1 MALNTGQIL
10 QARYHIISHIGRG
23 GMGAVYQAQDMRLNQ
38 RLVAVKEFDPA
49 QLPPTDRQIALQAF
63 QQEAAILAT
72 LSHPGLTAV
81 HDYFFENNQFYLVM
95 EFVSGETLQ
104 QAWERVGRRFAETQV
119 IAWAQELC
127 DVLSY
132 LHSQQPPVV
141 FRDLKP
147 GNIMVQPNGRLKLID
162 FGIARHFTPG
172 KTSDTVKFGTPGYAA
187 PEQYGQGQT
196 DARSDVYALG
206 VVTHQLLTGHDP
218 TATPFHLP
226 SLSQLAPQIS
236 PSVNHVVTQALEMDP
251 AKRPSTA
258 HLFATGLHTR
268 PLSTADASQNGRKP
282 SIPLWLW
289 GVMGG
294 LALLFLLGGGW
305 LWRNSQTTPPE
316 IIEETIVVTQPA
328 AAPTK
333 PSEDDEDELAT
344 AVPTTSVPTP
354 EVQIVMI
361 APTETVAP
369 EPTNTL
375 QPASTPTVTPQ
386 PTPTRTAVMV
396 SRPSSSQTNMT
407 SIWQGIDFEDMQS
420 PGTNRYRTTLSAD
433 ETRRW
438 SFIWCGRTRAD
449 LENII
454 APLTFSMLL
463 NGQAISDEQILVH
476 DEVVNGWQCRYW
488 STLLHSWVSGQTVE
502 VEAYYQVGE
511 RIFDG
516 EGYYEPGTYRQII
529 TVQAR

>member
-1 MALNTGQIL
+1 
-10 QARYHIISHIGRG
+10 
-23 GMGAVYQAQDMRLNQ
+23 MGTVYQAQDIRLSQ

-49 QLPPTDRQIALQAF
+49 QLPLADRQIALQAF

-81 HDYFFENNQFYLVM
+81 YDYFLENNQFYLVM

-104 QAWERVGRRFAETQV
+104 QAWERVGRRFAEAQV

-132 LHSQQPPVV
+132 LHSQQPPIV

-147 GNIMVQPNGRLKLID
+147 GNIIVQPNGRLKLID

-226 SLSQLAPQIS
+226 PISQLAPQVS
-236 PSVNHVVTQALEMDP
+236 PTVSQVVTQALEMDP
-251 AKRPSTA
+251 VKRPSTA
-258 HLFATGLHTR
+258 QLFISGLHTR
-268 PLSTADASQNGRKP
+268 PLADVDNGQTTVPR
-282 SIPLWLW
+282 WAW
-289 GVMGG
+289 GVVGIV
-294 LALLFLLGGGW
+294 ALLLLGGGGW
-305 LWRNSQTTPPE
+305 LWRNSQSAAPIITPE
-316 IIEETIVVTQPA
+316 MIVVTQLVPA
-328 AAPTK
+328 STEASTVDTTQGG
-333 PSEDDEDELAT
+333 SQT
-344 AVPTTSVPTP
+344 TVPTMATLESTPIRESVA
-354 EVQIVMI
+354 VV
-361 APTETVAP
+361 PTETAKP
-369 EPTNTL
+369 SPTD
-375 QPASTPTVTPQ
+375 TPVPTALPTDTPQ
-386 PTPTRTAVMV
+386 PTATRTAVLA
-396 SRPSSSQTNMT
+396 SRPSSSQTNLT

-420 PGTNRYRTTLSAD
+420 PGTKRYNTTLYAD

-449 LENII
+449 LENIV

-463 NGQAISDEQILVH
+463 NGQAIGDEQILVH
-476 DEVVNGWQCRYW
+476 DEVVNNWQCRYW
-488 STLLHSWVSGQTVE
+488 STLLHNWTSGQTVE
-502 VEAYYQVGE
+502 VEAYYQVAE

-529 TVQAR
+529 TIQVR